1 MRVEEFILKK
11 KGNAFFFLDEETGII
26 GEGKNINNAYA
37 DLIKKKESYQKLKK
51 ISGINTDFIFK
62 SIKNNKNLSFTKK
75 WIISF
80 IFIAISSVPLSYS
93 ISNGIKNGLN
103 NIDIPKGNLV
113 WKMIGDEI
121 IKISKSD
128 TVQDTSREQEIK
140 EALSIL
146 KERIKP
152 YKDFF
157 AE

>member
-1 MRVEEFILKK
+1 
-11 KGNAFFFLDEETGII
+11 
-26 GEGKNINNAYA
+26 
-37 DLIKKKESYQKLKK
+37 
-51 ISGINTDFIFK
+51 
-62 SIKNNKNLSFTKK
+62 
-75 WIISF
+75 
-80 IFIAISSVPLSYS
+80 
-93 ISNGIKNGLN
+93 
-103 NIDIPKGNLV
+103 
-113 WKMIGDEI
+113 MIGDEI

>member
-1 MRVEEFILKK
+1 MF
-11 KGNAFFFLDEETGII
+11 FFFLDEETGII
-26 GEGKNINNAYA
+26 AEGKNINNAYA

>member
-1 MRVEEFILKK
+1 MRVEEYILKK
-11 KGNAFFFLDEETGII
+11 KGNVFFFLDEETGII
-26 GEGKNINNAYA
+26 AEGKNINNAYA

>member
-1 MRVEEFILKK
+1 MRDEEFILKK
-11 KGNAFFFLDEETGII
+11 RGNVFFFLDEETGII
-26 GEGKNINNAYA
+26 GEGININNAYS

-62 SIKNNKNLSFTKK
+62 CSKNNKNISFTKK

-93 ISNGIKNGLN
+93 ISNGIKNGFN

-140 EALSIL
+140 EALSII

>member
-1 MRVEEFILKK
+1 M
-11 KGNAFFFLDEETGII
+11 
-26 GEGKNINNAYA
+26 
-37 DLIKKKESYQKLKK
+37 KLWLLLEKQA
-51 ISGINTDFIFK
+51 
-62 SIKNNKNLSFTKK
+62 NNKNLSFTKK

-93 ISNGIKNGLN
+93 ISNGIKNGFN

-140 EALSIL
+140 EALSII

>member
-1 MRVEEFILKK
+1 MF
-11 KGNAFFFLDEETGII
+11 FFFLDEETGII
-26 GEGKNINNAYA
+26 AEGKNINNAYA

-140 EALSIL
+140 EALSII